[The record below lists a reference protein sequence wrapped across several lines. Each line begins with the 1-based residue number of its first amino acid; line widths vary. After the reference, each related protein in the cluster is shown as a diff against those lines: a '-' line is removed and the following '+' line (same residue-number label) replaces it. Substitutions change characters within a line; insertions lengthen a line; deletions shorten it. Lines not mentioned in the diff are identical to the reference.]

1 MKRLKYYL
9 LNMKPSSESYEEVY
23 EGKMYE
29 SFMDKDPI
37 VHNHAV
43 YWDGEIGYEITKS
56 NRLELSKPTVT
67 VHIPWKLFG
76 EGGNLGTEVGTA
88 ALDYLYRSF
97 LPYIRELN
105 AGNDNRKRT
114 YKENGHYDIYEP
126 DNKVLTRN
134 VVSISLIPQKYYR
147 LVGANT
153 IEPIDGM
160 RDRGVPHYPAGK
172 NCMIQPVDGIREIPA
187 CPCVSILLQVQL
199 PEGKH
204 KKAVQML
211 TRDLPDA
218 VNCYVQEFD
227 HEGLHRAV
235 ALYEKQQTIRAW
247 LRENGHCAFVAL
259 GSILPREKDSDGPM
273 QGAVPFCST
282 PEDEVEV
289 AGVRGMVFRK
299 GVTVITGGG
308 YSGKST
314 LLDALSAGIYNH
326 VEGDGREFVLTNDTA
341 MKISAED
348 GRCIRHANLLPF
360 IKWIPGGDPGDFST
374 DHASGSTSQAANIME
389 AVDWGVQLLLIDEDK
404 SATNFMIQDACM
416 KKLIEKEPITPFVE
430 RVQQLSR
437 KKQVS
442 TILVIGGSSEYL
454 KVADRIYMMRDY
466 EISQVTDQ
474 AKELWASYNRHGQE
488 AEQAEELRASYSRH
502 GREADQEEE
511 LRAGYSG
518 HGLEADQA
526 EELRASYS
534 GHGLEGRYRNDQGP
548 EHHGWRQDGEAEPV
562 DFANNDK
569 VDASLFSIRPE
580 GSATEVLKVSD
591 LGFLILGQD
600 QVDIRMLHNIV
611 TIPQLNAIAFLVRK
625 LFARVNPLE
634 RYQTFSL
641 GNGRQTGA
649 ERERE
654 ADVSGRME
662 AGVAEENGSNSGNGM
677 APRWIFR
684 QEEVE
689 KLLAQIEEEGLESAY
704 STFFTECGRWMD
716 LPRKYELL
724 AVLARLRI

>member
-134 VVSISLIPQKYYR
+134 VVSISLVPQKYYR

-160 RDRGVPHYPAGK
+160 RDRGVPHCPAGK

-187 CPCVSILLQVQL
+187 YPCISILLQVQL

-218 VNCYVQEFD
+218 VNRYVQEFD
-227 HEGLHRAV
+227 HEGLHRAE

-247 LRENGHCAFVAL
+247 LRESGHCAFVAL

-289 AGVRGMVFRK
+289 AGIRGMVFRK

-314 LLDALSAGIYNH
+314 LLDALSAGIYDH

-416 KKLIEKEPITPFVE
+416 KELIEKEPITPFVE

-437 KKQVS
+437 EKQVS

-466 EISQVTDQ
+466 EISQVTEQ
-474 AKELWASYNRHGQE
+474 AKELWAIYNR
-488 AEQAEELRASYSRH
+488 
-502 GREADQEEE
+502 
-511 LRAGYSG
+511 
-518 HGLEADQA
+518 
-526 EELRASYS
+526 
-534 GHGLEGRYRNDQGP
+534 HGLEGRYKNDQEP
-548 EHHGWRQDGEAEPV
+548 EPYGWRRDGEAEPV
-562 DFANNDK
+562 DFANNDR
-569 VDASLFSIRPE
+569 VDASLLSIRPE